1 MSSSLKF
8 FTVCFSGVAA
18 IFFFLRLPPPMMPSP
33 TTTTTTS
40 TSPSFRPLPLVPISL
55 LVAVLVPV
63 VACCFWSKNKLGTR
77 LRNLIR
83 LLVEIL
89 DFGFT
94 NGLWFAT
101 FALLVPHSPSPY
113 FLRIYF
119 CCFCC
124 SCVSTSILA
133 SSLAMMLMMTTWAW
147 HPKGRRT
154 RRSTSRSW
162 IVSPT
167 NTHIFRLGSKD

>member
-1 MSSSLKF
+1 MSSVLKF
-8 FTVCFSGVAA
+8 FTVCFCGVAA
-18 IFFFLRLPPPMMPSP
+18 IFFFLRLPPPMLPSP
-33 TTTTTTS
+33 TSTAAT

-101 FALLVPHSPSPY
+101 FALLFRQFLSIPIPPFVAPVYPHIHFSVKFSDDADDDDMDM
-113 FLRIYF
+113 
-119 CCFCC
+119 
-124 SCVSTSILA
+124 A
-133 SSLAMMLMMTTWAW
+133 S
-147 HPKGRRT
+147 KRKK
-154 RRSTSRSW
+154 
-162 IVSPT
+162 
-167 NTHIFRLGSKD
+167 N